1 MIYMI
6 TEGGTNQNNGGE
18 QMQFAVD
25 MTDPCFT
32 ATIDLS
38 SSVVPISSASYII
51 GDAAD
56 VLQFDFSNIDDGV
69 AIACPALTYT
79 LTNQD

>member
-1 MIYMI
+1 
-6 TEGGTNQNNGGE
+6 
-18 QMQFAVD
+18 MQFAVD

-38 SSVVPISSASYII
+38 SSVVPELSASYTI
-51 GDAAD
+51 GEVAD
-56 VLQFDFSNIDDGV
+56 VLQFDFSNIDGV
-69 AIACPALTYT
+69 TIVCPALTYT